1 VSEPI
6 GGDVTE
12 GRILVVEDD
21 PKTADTLRR
30 YLEHGGFSVEVAF
43 NGTQALEDFG
53 REPPDLV
60 VLDLMLPR
68 IDGLE
73 VCRRI
78 RARSR
83 VPIIMLTARTTEE
96 DRLRGLE
103 GGADDYVAKPFSPRE
118 LVARVRVVLRRV
130 REAPLGDPLLRAG
143 DLELDPAARVARRAG
158 RALAL
163 TPREFQLLETLMRAP
178 DRAFT
183 RGALV
188 EAAFGGDSES
198 LERTVDV
205 HVMNLRR
212 KVEDDPSAPRFV
224 RTVFGVGYR
233 FASRPEEE

>member
-1 VSEPI
+1 MA
-6 GGDVTE
+6 E
-12 GRILVVEDD
+12 GRVLVVEDD

-30 YLEHGGFSVEVAF
+30 YLEHGGFAVDVAF
-43 NGTQALEDFG
+43 NGAQALEDFDL
-53 REPPDLV
+53 EAPDLV

-68 IDGLE
+68 MNGLE
-73 VCRRI
+73 VLRRI
-78 RARSR
+78 RERSR

-103 GGADDYVAKPFSPRE
+103 GGADDYMAKPFSPRE

-130 REAPLGDPLLRAG
+130 REAPLGDALLRAG

-158 RALAL
+158 RALPL
-163 TPREFQLLETLMRAP
+163 TPKEFRLLETLMRAP
-178 DRAFT
+178 DHAFT
-183 RGALV
+183 RAALV
-188 EAAFGGDSES
+188 EAAFGGDYES
-198 LERTVDV
+198 LDRTVDV

-212 KVEDDPSAPRFV
+212 KIEDDPSAPRFV

>member
-1 VSEPI
+1 MAPM
-6 GGDVTE
+6 TE

-21 PKTADTLRR
+21 PKTAETLRR
-30 YLEHGGFSVEVAF
+30 YLEHGGFVVEVAF
-43 NGTQALEDFG
+43 NGTQALDDFD

-68 IDGLE
+68 VNGLE
-73 VCRRI
+73 VLGRI

-130 REAPLGDPLLRAG
+130 REAPVGDATLRAG

-163 TPREFQLLETLMRAP
+163 TNKEFRLLETLMRAP
-178 DRAFT
+178 DHAFSRA
-183 RGALV
+183 ALV
-188 EAAFGGDSES
+188 EAAFGGEYES

-212 KVEDDPSAPRFV
+212 KIEDDPAAPRFV

-233 FASRPEEE
+233 FASRPDEE